1 MITGGERR
9 DRHSV
14 DESTDEFADLL
25 LLKEAVA
32 DDGLETGHAGV
43 VHVMVRVMLRGS
55 TLIHESGE
63 NASKNLRVRRESGFT
78 RLEANNIFL
87 IDHVVMVEIRGV
99 GKLSEAPNNVSL
111 DVLVL
116 LRSGENVG
124 ENILYIFEGANAFY
138 SFCGHFFFVALERT
152 AKAALVSDW
161 QQLSIDEFLKLINAH
176 ATAMLVTVWKDVFDG
191 VDHATGVNSTVFV
204 EINDLGC
211 QSDLV
216 AVRNIDE

>member
-1 MITGGERR
+1 LLTGGERR

-14 DESTDEFADLL
+14 DESTDELADLL
-25 LLKEAVA
+25 LLKEAIA

-43 VHVMVRVMLRGS
+43 VHVMVRVMLRGG

-78 RLEANNIFL
+78 RLEAKNVCL
-87 IDHVVMVEIRGV
+87 IDDVVVVEIRVV
-99 GKLSEAPNNVSL
+99 GKLSEAPDNVSL

-124 ENILYIFEGANAFY
+124 ENTLYIFEGANGFY
-138 SFCGHFFFVALERT
+138 SFCGHFFFVALDRT

-161 QQLSIDEFLKLINAH
+161 LQLSFDEFLKLVYAH
-176 ATAMLVTVWKDVFDG
+176 AAAVLVTVRKDVVDG
-191 VDHATGVNSTVFV
+191 VDHAMSVNSTAFV
-204 EINDLGC
+204 EINDLGR

-216 AVRNIDE
+216 AVCNINK